1 MEGIMASFSEVFY
14 LLDVTEQELHLA
26 KLIGDEHGV
35 QIALNA
41 HQRAI
46 EELLDYAD
54 HPLPSDTGGTAI
66 DDLVADLKGVA

>member
-1 MEGIMASFSEVFY
+1 MTSFSEVFY

-26 KLIGDEHGV
+26 ELTGDRHGI
-35 QIALNA
+35 QLALNA
-41 HQRAI
+41 HQRAV

-66 DDLVADLKGVA
+66 DDLVADIEEVA